1 MLRHRHRGT
10 FGRLLMGFGLALVAT
25 TFPLGCSDIL
35 EVTDPDIILEANSPA
50 GAIALKNGVV
60 LRLAQ
65 ATNGIQGPDAIF
77 VLGGLLADE
86 WRSGDTFVQRNNLDQ
101 RLFEPTNTFHNTV
114 FRAVNRVRVE
124 GEAAIRALRTF
135 VPDSVHLVGQMFA
148 YIAYAENL
156 LGEHYCNGTPLSTIQ
171 DGTLVFGEPIT
182 NDSVFRRALTTADSA
197 VAAVAG
203 VTTPAA
209 QAVVS
214 LARVV
219 TGRALVNLAQFSPAA
234 AAVNSVPLTFRSDV
248 THSLLTTTSQIWAL
262 NNSAKRYTM
271 VDIEGGTGLDFVSAN
286 DPRLPRSIGPD
297 AVFDASA
304 PIQVIRQ
311 GIFAQFGPVPIA
323 NGIEARLIVAEDL
336 MDGGNPASTAWL
348 DTLNA
353 LRTNTALYPA
363 VQAGFVR
370 GPDLGNLVDPG
381 TPEARVDMLFR
392 ERAFWLFSTGHRL
405 GDLRRLV
412 RQYGVAAETI
422 FPTGAYY
429 KGGAYGGAVNM
440 PVPFQETNNPSFT
453 QCIDVNP

>member
-1 MLRHRHRGT
+1 MLRHRHRGS
-10 FGRLLMGFGLALVAT
+10 FGRLLRGFGLAVVGT
-25 TFPLGCSDIL
+25 IFPLGCSDIL
-35 EVTDPDIILEANSPA
+35 EVTDPDIILKADSPA

-124 GEAAIRALRTF
+124 GAAAIRALRAF
-135 VPDSVHLVGQMFA
+135 VPDSVHLMGQMFA
-148 YIAYAENL
+148 YIAYAEVL
-156 LGEHYCNGTPLSTIQ
+156 LGEHYCNGTPLSNIEEGNL
-171 DGTLVFGEPIT
+171 DFGQPIT
-182 NDSVFRRALTTADSA
+182 NDSVFRRALATSDSA
-197 VAAVAG
+197 VAAVTG

-214 LARVV
+214 LASVV
-219 TGRALVNLAQFSPAA
+219 RGRALANLGQFSSAA
-234 AAVNSVPLTFRSDV
+234 TAVAAVPVTFRSDV

-271 VDIEGGTGLDFVSAN
+271 VDVEGGTGLDFVSAN

-311 GIFAQFGPVPIA
+311 GIYAQFGPVPIA
-323 NGIEARLIVAEDL
+323 NGIEAKLIVAENL
-336 MDGGNPASTAWL
+336 LSGGNPASTAWL

-353 LRTNTALYPA
+353 LRTNTTLYPA
-363 VQAGFVR
+363 VQAGFTR
-370 GPDLGNLVDPG
+370 GPNLGNLVDPG
-381 TPEARVDMLFR
+381 TPAARVAMFFR

-412 RQYGVAAETI
+412 RQYGVAAQTI

-429 KGGAYGGAVNM
+429 KGGAYGDAVNM
-440 PVPFQETNNPSFT
+440 PVPFQETNNPNFT